1 MPEGELSPR
10 DTQRYPER
18 PTKTSESNAALGPW
32 EAVIGGVLESSLG
45 HRAADAAQD
54 TFDADGSCEVG
65 C

>member
-1 MPEGELSPR
+1 MAEGELSPR
-10 DTQRYPER
+10 DTQRYP
-18 PTKTSESNAALGPW
+18 ALGPW

-54 TFDADGSCEVG
+54 TFDANGSCEVG

>member
-10 DTQRYPER
+10 DTQSVQQKPASQ
-18 PTKTSESNAALGPW
+18 TQHW